1 MFSLRKEV
9 GNEHSRIFKLLNSN
23 TLPNLDKVF
32 VKYYGTMNVA
42 QKKLQTK
49 REAFKSKESKI
60 QKRIDKIRKVY

>member
-32 VKYYGTMNVA
+32 IKYYGIMNVA

>member
-32 VKYYGTMNVA
+32 VKYYGIMNVA